1 MKTFKQ
7 FTNETLFDFILETPW
22 MNTYFSKEKM
32 DILTHDTRQLI
43 NDSPSPEEK
52 VDQNFFHKTLN
63 GDHAYFNRDDN
74 GEINAFSLVTKDN
87 VHRLT
92 HKNTGSAQQ
101 IHSFMIHHAEQ
112 YGSIKSD
119 TTNTKGS
126 KHLWT
131 SLVKSNPTNKKFHTI
146 NSNTEEKN
154 PIDANNIDGV
164 SDKIWGRHFKFNNI
178 ILVMTHHDPA

>member
-1 MKTFKQ
+1 MKTYKQ
-7 FTNETLFDFILETPW
+7 FINKTLFDFVSETPL
-22 MNTYFSKEKM
+22 MDTYFTKEKM
-32 DILTHDTRQLI
+32 DILTNETRRLI
-43 NDSPSPEEK
+43 NASPSSEEK
-52 VDQNFFHKTLN
+52 LEQNFFHKTLN

-74 GEINAFSLVTKDN
+74 GDINAFSLVTKDN

-92 HKNTGSAQQ
+92 HKNTGCAQQ

-131 SLVKSNPTNKKFHTI
+131 SLIKSNPSNKKFHTI
-146 NSNTEEKN
+146 NSNTKEKI
-154 PIDANNIDGV
+154 PIDANNIDDV
-164 SDKIWGRHFKFNNI
+164 SDKIWGRHSKFNDI
-178 ILVMTHHDPA
+178 TLVMTHHDSA